1 MKHTAIIKSLAL
13 AAVALGLYSC
23 SPESDNDKNDN
34 VDWDWVA
41 LNENYYANAALET
54 DKDGSPYYEKIV
66 PVWNEGA
73 SILMHY
79 FNDRALTAGN
89 LRPYLTS
96 TVSAKYELALADG
109 TALENSY
116 SNTDSVLTTKV
127 SALVEG
133 WAIALTNMHV
143 GDSVKVV
150 IPAAQGY
157 GAYAHGSV
165 PAYSTLVFNI
175 KLVDVPAYEVP

>member
-1 MKHTAIIKSLAL
+1 MKHSTIIKSLASV
-13 AAVALGLYSC
+13 AVVAGLCSC
-23 SPESDNDKNDN
+23 SPENDSDKNDN

-41 LNENYYANAALET
+41 LNEDYYANAALLT
-54 DKDGSPYYEKIV
+54 DKDGSPFYEKIV

-73 SILMHY
+73 SILMHFY
-79 FNDRALTAGN
+79 NDRALTAGN
-89 LRPYLTS
+89 LQPYLTS
-96 TVSAKYELALADG
+96 TVSAKYELGLANG
-109 TALENSY
+109 TSLENSY

-157 GAYAHGSV
+157 GAYTHGSV
-165 PAYSTLVFNI
+165 PAYSTLIFNI